1 MLGFSAKTIRRD
13 IASMPD
19 DVRKMSL
26 ACPSDVPVM
35 SLTEY
40 GLQKNM
46 VFLFPALL
54 LMAHPV
60 GRKKSRN
67 PKMSLFCHCWNS
79 FGKRT
84 FRLQKRTSRL
94 LNSWSRLKIFKCF
107 CKLSRCFLC
116 QLRRGLFSSVYL
128 GYMKRKSDGFAVAL
142 LLCLQILSHEEAD
155 EYQSVR
161 EWVSAV
167 QWSRASYWKLSFMPL
182 SSSPRLASSAENV
195 RCQGCPVGVEKS
207 FLQEKFSQP

>member
-40 GLQKNM
+40 GLKWLAEKHGVPFLGSSSDGSSGQQEEKQESENELVLSLLEQLRQKDIQI
-46 VFLFPALL
+46 AEKDKQI
-54 LMAHPV
+54 AQ
-60 GRKKSRN
+60 R
-67 PKMSLFCHCWNS
+67 
-79 FGKRT
+79 
-84 FRLQKRTSRL
+84 
-94 LNSWSRLKIFKCF
+94 
-107 CKLSRCFLC
+107 

-142 LLCLQILSHEEAD
+142 LLCL
-155 EYQSVR
+155 
-161 EWVSAV
+161 
-167 QWSRASYWKLSFMPL
+167 
-182 SSSPRLASSAENV
+182 
-195 RCQGCPVGVEKS
+195 
-207 FLQEKFSQP
+207 

>member
-40 GLQKNM
+40 GLKWLAEKHGIPFSGSSPDGSSGRQEEKQESENELVLSLLEQLRQKDIQI
-46 VFLFPALL
+46 AEKDKQIAQ
-54 LMAHPV
+54 LMEQV
-60 GRKKSRN
+60 
-67 PKMSLFCHCWNS
+67 
-79 FGKRT
+79 
-84 FRLQKRTSRL
+84 
-94 LNSWSRLKIFKCF
+94 KIIKCF

-142 LLCLQILSHEEAD
+142 LLC
-155 EYQSVR
+155 
-161 EWVSAV
+161 
-167 QWSRASYWKLSFMPL
+167 F
-182 SSSPRLASSAENV
+182 
-195 RCQGCPVGVEKS
+195 
-207 FLQEKFSQP
+207 

>member
-40 GLQKNM
+40 GLKWLAEKHG
-46 VFLFPALL
+46 VPFSGSSPDGSS
-54 LMAHPV
+54 
-60 GRKKSRN
+60 GRQEEKQESE
-67 PKMSLFCHCWNS
+67 MSLFCHCWNS

-94 LNSWSRLKIFKCF
+94 LNSWSRLKIIKCF

-142 LLCLQILSHEEAD
+142 LLCL
-155 EYQSVR
+155 
-161 EWVSAV
+161 
-167 QWSRASYWKLSFMPL
+167 
-182 SSSPRLASSAENV
+182 
-195 RCQGCPVGVEKS
+195 
-207 FLQEKFSQP
+207 